1 MLVPLLMTVS
11 ALVGSPGAPPLSTV
25 PDRQQIVGEISPGER
40 VALVAFEQSVQDYMA
55 LHRQLARL
63 APPLQV
69 TADPVQL
76 HAAVDSLREAI
87 RLARHTAQTGDIFT
101 PAVASMFRHRIDW
114 GLWDLDVT
122 ELLAEM
128 EEDAEPCAP
137 RPVVNG
143 RFPWSSGN
151 AIWPSVLAALPELP
165 EELEYRFVGADL
177 VLIDIR
183 ANLVVDVLEDALTVG
198 S

>member
-1 MLVPLLMTVS
+1 VWRQHDHAVL
-11 ALVGSPGAPPLSTV
+11 AAF
-25 PDRQQIVGEISPGER
+25 DRSI
-40 VALVAFEQSVQDYMA
+40 QDYMD
-55 LHRQLARL
+55 LHRRLARL
-63 APPLQV
+63 TAPPQV

-76 HAAVDSLREAI
+76 RAAIDALGDEI
-87 RLARHTAQTGDIFT
+87 RLARRAAQRGDIFSA
-101 PAVASMFRHRIDW
+101 AVADMFRRRIHR

-122 ELLAEM
+122 VLMAEM
-128 EEDAEPCAP
+128 EEDAEPRAP

-143 RFPWSSGN
+143 PFPWSSGN

-177 VLIDIR
+177 VLIDVP
-183 ANLVVDVLEDALTVG
+183 ANLVVDILEGALTPD